1 MACNRDKI
9 DFGHVLVTNGVIV
22 TDTEAVY
29 GIRPCAWRRLP
40 CEGVALLKIRQEVP
54 AAGAELPVAI
64 AVPNSSTVSS
74 VGTTSCCETFTNITL
89 LNVLN
94 ETFDGDD
101 MINNTERLVYFN
113 KIKGIIRILDCCTP
127 DDAA

>member
-9 DFGHVLVTNGVIV
+9 SFGHVLVTNGVIV
-22 TDTEAVY
+22 TDTEVVY
-29 GIRPCAWRRLP
+29 GIRPCAWRALP

-74 VGTTSCCETFTNITL
+74 VVTTSCFETFTNITL